1 MALVILC
8 LKTYIIFVV
17 LVMIIYSLRSFVF
30 TFNRSYGE
38 QRLYYHDIMDQELPD
53 VTIVIPMHNEEKV
66 VQLSMDA
73 MLQVDYPRDRLEIIP
88 INDHSQD
95 DTGKVLLQYAAQYPN
110 LIKPFNRNE
119 GTRGKPAAL
128 NDTLEKAKG
137 DVIIVFDADYI
148 PPRSIVRDLAVAFID
163 PEVGAV
169 MGRVIP
175 INTNNSTIARF
186 LDLERTGGY
195 QIDQQAR
202 FNLMLIPQYG
212 GTVGGFRKQIT
223 RDLGSFDPT
232 NLTEDTELTFKL
244 YIKGWKVMYANRMEC
259 YEEAPENWAVRSRQV
274 NRWARGH
281 TKCMLKYLLP
291 IYRSPYMSWR
301 EKLDGTFLLGIY
313 IIPLVLLLGLVDSL
327 VLFYLG
333 EMNILYGTFLVLF
346 IAIYNL
352 FGNTGPFFQIAMG
365 VLLDGNRE
373 RIKLIPL
380 VMISF
385 IVYLFSTS
393 RGAFDAIIDTIF
405 SRTPLWAKTTRFR
418 KGA

>member
-1 MALVILC
+1 
-8 LKTYIIFVV
+8 
-17 LVMIIYSLRSFVF
+17 
-30 TFNRSYGE
+30 
-38 QRLYYHDIMDQELPD
+38 
-53 VTIVIPMHNEEKV
+53 
-66 VQLSMDA
+66 
-73 MLQVDYPRDRLEIIP
+73 
-88 INDHSQD
+88 
-95 DTGKVLLQYAAQYPN
+95 
-110 LIKPFNRNE
+110 
-119 GTRGKPAAL
+119 
-128 NDTLEKAKG
+128 
-137 DVIIVFDADYI
+137 
-148 PPRSIVRDLAVAFID
+148 
-163 PEVGAV
+163 
-169 MGRVIP
+169 
-175 INTNNSTIARF
+175 
-186 LDLERTGGY
+186 
-195 QIDQQAR
+195 
-202 FNLMLIPQYG
+202 
-212 GTVGGFRKQIT
+212 
-223 RDLGSFDPT
+223 
-232 NLTEDTELTFKL
+232 
-244 YIKGWKVMYANRMEC
+244 
-259 YEEAPENWAVRSRQV
+259 
-274 NRWARGH
+274 
-281 TKCMLKYLLP
+281 
-291 IYRSPYMSWR
+291 MSWR